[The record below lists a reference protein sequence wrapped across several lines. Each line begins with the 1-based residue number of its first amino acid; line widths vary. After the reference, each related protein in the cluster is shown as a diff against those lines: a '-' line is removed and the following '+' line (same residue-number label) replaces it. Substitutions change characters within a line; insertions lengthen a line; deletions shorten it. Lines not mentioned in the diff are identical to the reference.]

1 MGNAGFDGKILPWL
15 LMAPQLLILAFF
27 FFWPAAQALFQSFS
41 LVDAFGGDS
50 VFVGLEN
57 FTYIL
62 SSSSYQKSFSIT
74 IVFNFLVVFWS
85 LFFGLLFAVAVN
97 NVFRSKLIYRTLL
110 IWPYAVAPAIAG
122 TLWLFLLNP
131 TSGYVSHILND
142 ILGLGW
148 DPTLKP
154 WHGMAFVVIAS
165 VWKQVSYNFIFFFA
179 GLQAIPR
186 SLIDAS
192 IMDGATPFF
201 RFRTIVIPLLAPMT
215 FFLVVMNTIYAF
227 FDTFGAIASTT
238 DGGPQA
244 FTKTLVYK
252 VYEDGFIGNDL
263 GGSAAQSV
271 ILMIL
276 VIALTVAQFKYVER
290 RINYGV

>member
-1 MGNAGFDGKILPWL
+1 MGNAGFDGKILPWV
-15 LMAPQLLILAFF
+15 LMGPQLIILAFF
-27 FFWPAAQALFQSFS
+27 FFWPAAQAVVQSFS
-41 LVDAFGGDS
+41 LVDAFGGSS
-50 VFVGLEN
+50 VFVGLDN
-57 FTYIL
+57 FVYIL
-62 SSSSYQKSFSIT
+62 SSSSYQRSLLIT
-74 IVFNFLVVFWS
+74 VIFNLLTVFWS

-97 NVFRSKLIYRTLL
+97 SVFRSTIIFRTLL

-122 TLWLFLLNP
+122 TLGLFLLNP
-131 TSGYVSHILND
+131 TSGYVAHILNNGF
-142 ILGLGW
+142 GLGW

-179 GLQAIPR
+179 GLQAIPK

-192 IMDGATPFF
+192 VMDGATPFF
-201 RFRTIVIPLLAPMT
+201 RFRTIVFPLLAPMT

-227 FDTFGAIASTT
+227 FDTFGTIASTT

-252 VYEDGFIGNDL
+252 VYEDGFVGNDL
-263 GGSAAQSV
+263 GGSSAQSV
-271 ILMIL
+271 ILMVI
-276 VIALTVAQFKYVER
+276 VIALTVAQFKYVEH

>member
-1 MGNAGFDGKILPWL
+1 
-15 LMAPQLLILAFF
+15 
-27 FFWPAAQALFQSFS
+27 
-41 LVDAFGGDS
+41 
-50 VFVGLEN
+50 
-57 FTYIL
+57 
-62 SSSSYQKSFSIT
+62 
-74 IVFNFLVVFWS
+74 
-85 LFFGLLFAVAVN
+85 
-97 NVFRSKLIYRTLL
+97 L

-122 TLWLFLLNP
+122 TLGLFLLNP
-131 TSGYVSHILND
+131 TSGYVAHILNNGF
-142 ILGLGW
+142 GLGW

-179 GLQAIPR
+179 GLQAIPK

-192 IMDGATPFF
+192 VMDGATPFF
-201 RFRTIVIPLLAPMT
+201 RFRTIVFPLLAPMT

-227 FDTFGAIASTT
+227 FDTFGTIASTT

-252 VYEDGFIGNDL
+252 VYEDGFVGNDL
-263 GGSAAQSV
+263 GGSSAQSV
-271 ILMIL
+271 ILMVI